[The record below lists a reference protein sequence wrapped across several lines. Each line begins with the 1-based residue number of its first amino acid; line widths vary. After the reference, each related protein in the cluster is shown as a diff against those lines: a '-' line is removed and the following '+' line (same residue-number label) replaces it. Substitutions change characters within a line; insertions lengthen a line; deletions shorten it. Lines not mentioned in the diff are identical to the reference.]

1 MPTELRTASTKLSL
15 LTRHH
20 GVPGIVDERLV
31 QQTVDDARV
40 HPVSLAQARLEMPG
54 DMLNV
59 TLSCRMQG
67 RAEATGPVLALAQE
81 SDDLFSVR
89 TRLAA
94 VALLVML
101 VERVGAPEAAV
112 AARLG
117 AGIFPPALVEL
128 VFVTLPVVLAL
139 ETCLTRGAPVDV
151 CLVG

>member
-1 MPTELRTASTKLSL
+1 MPTELRTPSTKLSL
-15 LTRHH
+15 LARHH

-31 QQTVDDARV
+31 QQAVDDARV

-59 TLSCRMQG
+59 TLSCGMQG
-67 RAEATGPVLALAQE
+67 RAEATGPILALAQE
-81 SDDLFSVR
+81 SDDLFSVG

-101 VERVGAPEAAV
+101 IERVGAPEAAV

-117 AGIFPPALVEL
+117 AGILPPALVEL

-151 CLVG
+151 RLVG